1 MLRDTL
7 PDEARYLFD
16 KPTLGPQQAKELG
29 WTEPVK
35 EKYIDS
41 ESLGAEYFYH
51 KVTTWQLDLED
62 DQSKIMTKNPW
73 GQNICILKSPH
84 RH

>member
-35 EKYIDS
+35 EKYNDS
-41 ESLGAEYFYH
+41 ESLG
-51 KVTTWQLDLED
+51 
-62 DQSKIMTKNPW
+62 
-73 GQNICILKSPH
+73 QNIFIAKSPH
-84 RH
+84 GN